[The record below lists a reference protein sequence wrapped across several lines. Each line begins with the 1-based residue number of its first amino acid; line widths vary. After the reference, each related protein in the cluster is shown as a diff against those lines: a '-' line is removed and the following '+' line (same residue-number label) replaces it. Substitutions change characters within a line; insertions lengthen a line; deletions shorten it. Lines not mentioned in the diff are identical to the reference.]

1 MFFLFLLWRTYA
13 GSAAGVQLVRVFADH
28 AHAGM
33 ISDRKRVR
41 GFQIFISLMNFLIK
55 ASCRALT
62 TAALLVDFS
71 PRRRAYVAFSLLGGG
86 TS

>member
-28 AHAGM
+28 AHTGM
-33 ISDRKRVR
+33 IPDRKRVR

-71 PRRRAYVAFSLLGGG
+71 PRQRAYVAFSPLGGG
-86 TS
+86 TG